1 MRLADSDVVV
11 IGGGVIGCAVAYYL
25 TKRGA
30 RVTVIERSIVGSGAS
45 SANSGAIAMATK
57 KPGLALD
64 LAMAS
69 QGLYPGLR
77 AELDCDVDYVVEG
90 NLIIAETESEAAHLE
105 ALAAAQQAAG
115 VAVQNVS
122 AARCRELNP
131 LLEGRVL
138 AGIYCETDAQAD
150 PFKVTRAYALAAQ
163 NAGADI
169 LTHTSAEAIEIEAGR
184 VRGVRT
190 GRGAI
195 RSSWVVNAAGAYAPE
210 IGRMAGVAHEVLP
223 RRGQII
229 VLEATEDMPTIRVSG
244 AGQLL
249 AKHGG
254 AGTGGAN
261 VALSYTSKPLNGTV
275 LLGSSNEFA
284 GYDMSTT
291 LPVLTEICR
300 RARSLMPRLGGF
312 NALRGWAGLRP
323 YCASGPVLGGAGGP
337 DGYATAIGHGGD
349 GMALAP
355 ISGIYL
361 AEYIARDAKNCD
373 LPKFLSGLKSAAA
386 PSTMY
391 R

>member
-1 MRLADSDVVV
+1 MPDSDVAV

-25 TKRGA
+25 AKRGA

-69 QGLYPGLR
+69 QRLYPGLK
-77 AELDCDVDYVVEG
+77 AELGSDVDYVVEG
-90 NLIIAETESEAAHLE
+90 NLIVAETEAEARHLE

-115 VAVQNVS
+115 VPVQVVS
-122 AARCRELNP
+122 GARCRELNP

-138 AGIYCETDAQAD
+138 AGIYCGTDAQAD

-169 LTHTSAEAIEIEAGR
+169 LVNTSVEALEVEAGR

-190 GRGAI
+190 GRGAV
-195 RSSWVVNAAGAYAPE
+195 RASWVVNAAGAYAPD

-229 VLEATEDMPTIRVSG
+229 VLEAAEAMPAMRVSG
-244 AGQLL
+244 TGQLL

-254 AGTGGAN
+254 AGAGGAN
-261 VALSYTSKPLNGTV
+261 VSLSYTSKPLNGTV

-284 GYDMSTT
+284 GYDTHTT
-291 LPVLTEICR
+291 LPVMAEICR
-300 RARSLMPRLGGF
+300 RARGLMPRLGGF
-312 NALRGWAGLRP
+312 NALRAWAGLRP
-323 YCASGPVLGGAGGP
+323 YCATGPVLGAAGGP
-337 DGYATAIGHGGD
+337 DGYAAAIGHGGD

-355 ISGIYL
+355 ITGRYL
-361 AEYIARDAKNCD
+361 AEYIAREGRHCGVPD
-373 LPKFLSGLKSAAA
+373 FLAGLKGA
-386 PSTMY
+386 
-391 R
+391 